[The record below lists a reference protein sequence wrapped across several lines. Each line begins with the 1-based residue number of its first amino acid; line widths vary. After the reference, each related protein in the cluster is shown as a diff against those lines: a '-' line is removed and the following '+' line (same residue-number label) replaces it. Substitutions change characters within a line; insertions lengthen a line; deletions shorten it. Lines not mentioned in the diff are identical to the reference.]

1 MLMAI
6 EPLRKKAGL
15 TQAELARITKVTQS
29 AVSQWETGLATP
41 NTSKLPNIAKALG
54 CEIRELYGS

>member
-1 MLMAI
+1 MLMSI

-15 TQAELARITKVTQS
+15 TQAELARIAKVTQS
-29 AVSQWETGLATP
+29 AVSQWEKGLAMP

-54 CEIRELYGS
+54 CSIQQLYGN